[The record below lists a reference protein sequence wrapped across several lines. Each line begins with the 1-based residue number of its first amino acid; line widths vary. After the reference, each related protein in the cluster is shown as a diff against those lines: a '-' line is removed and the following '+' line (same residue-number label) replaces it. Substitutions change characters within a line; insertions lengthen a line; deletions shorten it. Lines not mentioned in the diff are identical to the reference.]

1 MLDELGDV
9 ERAIV
14 KLTDAGYSQQEI
26 GEVLGVSQRSVQ
38 GRLYRL
44 RQKDIR
50 NRVKG
55 DRDGG

>member
-26 GEVLGVSQRSVQ
+26 GEVLGVSQRGVE

>member
-1 MLDELGDV
+1 VLDELGDV

-26 GEVLGVSQRSVQ
+26 GEVLGVSQRGVE

>member
-9 ERAIV
+9 ERAIG

-26 GEVLGVSQRSVQ
+26 GEVLGVSQRGVE